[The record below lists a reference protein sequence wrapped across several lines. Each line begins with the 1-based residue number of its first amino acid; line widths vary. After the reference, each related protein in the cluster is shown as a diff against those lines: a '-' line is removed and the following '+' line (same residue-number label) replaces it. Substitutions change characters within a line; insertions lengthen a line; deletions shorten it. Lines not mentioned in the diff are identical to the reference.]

1 MNTLSKGEG
10 KIYCIKSR
18 KYTES
23 TENLLNSETVRK
35 YRKTPLKCHIFLI
48 KYQFFLL
55 FGLSVEVMM
64 KKYLRNKNQLT
75 Y

>member
-1 MNTLSKGEG
+1 MNTFSKGEK

-18 KYTES
+18 TYTES
-23 TENLLNSETVRK
+23 TENLLNSEIVKK
-35 YRKTPLKCHIFLI
+35 YRKTLKYHIFLI